1 VKDTAG
7 AVCPSCRRE
16 VPAGS
21 TYCSWCGA
29 ALAAGTVPPPFSPS
43 APPVERPSPPG
54 PTASPTTP
62 SVLHRGRVFLIG
74 ETADAY
80 GVWDAISLGEVARH
94 ERTPGGWE
102 AAWRRFSELETAV
115 AEPEP
120 PSPPWR
126 SAGAGWVLLHILIGL
141 AIGFG
146 AVSLA
151 VLVAAVAGGQ
161 GTALTPASWA
171 VSAVSLLGAL
181 AGWIL
186 FVYLRTG
193 PGPRWLW
200 LGVATGVGFVTVLT
214 AVLAFRPAG

>member
-1 VKDTAG
+1 MKDTA
-7 AVCPSCRRE
+7 AAICPSCHRE

-21 TYCSWCGA
+21 TFCSWCGA
-29 ALAAGTVPPPFSPS
+29 ALAAGTVPPPFSPP

-54 PTASPTTP
+54 PATSPAAP

-74 ETADAY
+74 ETPDAY
-80 GVWDAISLGEVARH
+80 GVWDAISLGEVVLD
-94 ERTPGGWE
+94 ERTPRGWE
-102 AAWRRFSELETAV
+102 ATWRRFSQLETA
-115 AEPEP
+115 AAGPEP
-120 PSPPWR
+120 QSPSWR
-126 SAGAGWVLLHILIGL
+126 SAGAGWILLHILIGL

-193 PGPRWLW
+193 LGLRWLW

-214 AVLAFRPAG
+214 AVLAFRSAG

>member
-1 VKDTAG
+1 MKGTAA

-29 ALAAGTVPPPFSPS
+29 ALATGTVVPPAISPS
-43 APPVERPSPPG
+43 APP
-54 PTASPTTP
+54 T
-62 SVLHRGRVFLIG
+62 VLHRGRVYLVG

-80 GVWDAISLGEVARH
+80 GVWDAVSLEEVARH

-115 AEPEP
+115 AEPERR
-120 PSPPWR
+120 SPPWR

-141 AIGFG
+141 AIGFA

-151 VLVAAVAGGQ
+151 VLVAAVADGQ

-171 VSAVSLLGAL
+171 LAAVSLLGAL

-193 PGPRWLW
+193 PGLRWLW
-200 LGVATGVGFVTVLT
+200 LGVATGAGFVTVLT